1 MEEKVGVW
9 AERIGIRVEQSVG
22 DGGGAP
28 GMAGEP
34 WQPLKERDSRQTL
47 TTADVIPRFGRANIG
62 ERPFLR
68 IRPTAAFPKR
78 IQEG

>member
-28 GMAGEP
+28 GTAAEL
-34 WQPLKERDSRQTL
+34 WRDSKRTRLQT
-47 TTADVIPRFGRANIG
+47 DVDGG
-62 ERPFLR
+62 
-68 IRPTAAFPKR
+68 
-78 IQEG
+78 